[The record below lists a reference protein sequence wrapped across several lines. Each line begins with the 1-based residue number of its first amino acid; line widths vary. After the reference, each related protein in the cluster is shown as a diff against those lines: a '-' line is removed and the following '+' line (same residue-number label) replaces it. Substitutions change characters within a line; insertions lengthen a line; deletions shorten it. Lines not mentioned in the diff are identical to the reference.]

1 MKKNIYNI
9 AVLAIAGFAGLV
21 TSCSN
26 DFDFDEARRENPEYA
41 FKENFEKAFGTID
54 PNQSWDFTSGVYT
67 HKTRALSPTVTT
79 GEYYEVEKNTTL
91 KWLNEKL
98 EEGKDHRSLGK
109 PFTMTMPNNSFTIV
123 PIYQGQAALSWDLH
137 MVVGTG
143 TDAADVKIWSKS
155 QGIQTKG
162 DGKND
167 KWTNLA
173 AGGNTLSAKNV
184 RALQYTVDN
193 IPVGTQIYF
202 YLEITV
208 GSETYALKGTK
219 QSSLAGK
226 MLALT
231 DCTRPTNL
239 SEDKEILIM
248 GCEDADSDRTCDNDI
263 NDVVFMIYG
272 NPKAPHPLKI
282 TNGETTDTQT
292 ITKRYMVEDL
302 GATTESDI
310 DFNDLVVD
318 VTEVRTITTIM
329 EMTNGNIDKQ
339 GTKDISAKQTITIRA
354 LGGTK
359 DIALYIGGQANPIFR
374 KSTES
379 DNLNAAYR
387 ENNIVTGAL
396 TSLTTD
402 YMYNT
407 GFYKASPN
415 YNGIIAQ
422 YEVDVEYDL
431 VTHREVYKVKKEEDK
446 DITEQN
452 VTIIDSYTKK
462 TGYWEPSQNN
472 IKVVV
477 ADDSQFLSNFTP
489 NDGTNQVTEGI
500 KVIEFPETGTV
511 PTMIA
516 VDPEQK
522 WNNERVSVF
531 PKTTDGKFVQGCEL
545 NFQHLKNN

>member
-1 MKKNIYNI
+1 MKKTIYNI

-54 PNQSWDFTSGVYT
+54 PNQSWDFTRGVYT
-67 HKTRALSPTVTT
+67 HKTRAEYEPTVTT
-79 GEYYEVEKNTTL
+79 GEYFVVEKNTTL
-91 KWLNEKL
+91 KWLQDHLK
-98 EEGKDHRSLGK
+98 EGKDNRSLGK
-109 PFTMTMPNNSFTIV
+109 PFTLTMPDNSFTIV
-123 PIYQGQAALSWDLH
+123 PIYQGQASMAWDLH

-143 TDAADVKIWSKS
+143 ADAKDLKIWSKS
-155 QGIQTKG
+155 QGIQTSNNG
-162 DGKND
+162 TN
-167 KWTNLA
+167 WTNLSS
-173 AGGNTLSAKNV
+173 GGNTLEAKNL

-193 IPVGTQIYF
+193 IPVGTDIYF
-202 YLEITV
+202 YLEITT
-208 GSETYALKGTK
+208 GGTNYATKGTK
-219 QSSLAGK
+219 QSSLAGM
-226 MLALT
+226 MLALQNV
-231 DCTRPTNL
+231 TRPSNL
-239 SEDKEILIM
+239 AADKEILIM
-248 GCEDADSDRTCDNDI
+248 GCEDANLSGSDWDM
-263 NDVVFMIYG
+263 NDVVFLIYG
-272 NPKAPHPLKI
+272 NPEAPHPLEI
-282 TNGETTDTQT
+282 TNGEQT
-292 ITKRYMVEDL
+292 KTETISKRYMVEDL

-318 VTEVRTITTIM
+318 VEEVRTITTIM
-329 EMTNGNIDKQ
+329 EMTNGKLDKQ

-379 DNLNAAYR
+379 DNLNADYR

-407 GFYKASPN
+407 GFYKATPN

-431 VTHREVYKVKKEEDK
+431 ETHTEVYKVKKEEDK

-500 KVIEFPETGTV
+500 KVIEFPENGTV